1 MRLNA
6 LLLATA
12 LVAASASAAPALA
25 APKGKAGPVWQTAE
39 KLRAEQLALLERLV
53 NIDSGTGDR
62 TSGQKAQELV
72 AGQLRAIGMQVM
84 LVPAEDPA
92 YPDNLVATL
101 KGRGKG
107 RILLIAHTDTVF
119 EPGTVA
125 KRPFG
130 TDATR
135 AYGPGVADEK
145 GGVVEGIM
153 AIKLLKTLKIDD
165 FASIT
170 FLVETS
176 EERGSPGTRALIT
189 QLVGTADV
197 EFNLEPGD
205 SPDVMTV
212 WRKGS
217 NSFDI
222 SVKGRPAHA
231 GVAPQLGRNAA
242 LELVHQI
249 GLADS
254 LPKTGDGVTANL
266 TLMKAGSRYNI
277 IPEDASATFNVRIR
291 DKAQGD
297 EVDAI
302 FRRNATTTIIPDT
315 VVSVK
320 REISFP
326 PLPENTQTQ
335 ALAALAERI
344 YGDAGLKITRGGN
357 GGASESALAYEG
369 GVAALDGLGPV
380 GGGFHSEQEFLELA
394 SLTPRLYLLAS
405 LMIETGKAPPA
416 RRR

>member
-1 MRLNA
+1 MRLAA

-12 LVAASASAAPALA
+12 IIASPALA
-25 APKGKAGPVWQTAE
+25 APKGKAGPVWQAAE
-39 KLRAEQLALLERLV
+39 KLRAEQLVLLERLV
-53 NIDSGTGDR
+53 NIDSGTGDKL
-62 TSGQKAQELV
+62 SGQKAQDLV
-72 AGQLRAIGMQVM
+72 AEQLRALGMDVT
-84 LVPAEDPA
+84 LIAAENPA

-107 RILLIAHTDTVF
+107 RLLLIAHTDTVF
-119 EPGTVA
+119 DPGTVA
-125 KRPFG
+125 KRPFR

-145 GGVVEGIM
+145 GGVIEGIM
-153 AIKLLKTLKIDD
+153 AIKLLKMLKIDD

-176 EERGSPGTRALIT
+176 EERGSPGTRGLIAK
-189 QLVGTADV
+189 LVGTADA

-249 GLADS
+249 ALADS

-291 DKAQGD
+291 EKAQGD
-297 EVDAI
+297 AVEAT
-302 FRRNATTTIIPDT
+302 FRKNAATTAIPDT

-320 REISFP
+320 REVSFP
-326 PLPENTQTQ
+326 PLPENPQTD

-344 YGDAGLKITRGGN
+344 YRDAGMTITRGGN

-380 GGGFHSEQEFLELA
+380 GGGFHSELEFLELA

-405 LMIETGKAPPA
+405 LMIETGKNPPA
-416 RRR
+416 RRQ